1 MKQANNY
8 LIELMEQL
16 DVPAE
21 ARPVLS
27 DAGKRMMEKQGAE
40 MQRLGALF
48 MAAPKENAPS
58 VFEQLDRIAEICGVH
73 PYTASFVFLC
83 WNVQDLQEHYRIK
96 GISNEVFHD
105 TILDLRYKLAEC
117 HEVHHV
123 WGTFVRDWFPGFF
136 ALTRFALGRMQYE
149 FSEFQ
154 GESHTAGGITVKK
167 GDCVLTM
174 HIPSCGPLTK
184 DLRED
189 SYRRAYTFY
198 QKDFPGKPVI
208 FTCSSW
214 LLYPPH
220 DGMLPK
226 SSNVVSFLHDFD
238 PVFSVETDTFDNA
251 WRIYGADGGKP
262 LDQLPQNTSMQRAYA
277 NWLRGGHKAGWG
289 YGIFMFDG
297 RQFIRMHGVSE
308 HL

>member
-1 MKQANNY
+1 MIKSDPLGFGEPQEGLKVLKRHYQAAQRQVG
-8 LIELMEQL
+8 EQKGQCHGRNQHDVETVSYTHL
-16 DVPAE
+16 DVY
-21 ARPVLS
+21 
-27 DAGKRMMEKQGAE
+27 KRQ
-40 MQRLGALF
+40 
-48 MAAPKENAPS
+48 
-58 VFEQLDRIAEICGVH
+58 
-73 PYTASFVFLC
+73 
-83 WNVQDLQEHYRIK
+83 
-96 GISNEVFHD
+96 
-105 TILDLRYKLAEC
+105 
-117 HEVHHV
+117 
-123 WGTFVRDWFPGFF
+123 
-136 ALTRFALGRMQYE
+136 ALGRMQYE

-289 YGIFMFDG
+289 YGIFMF
-297 RQFIRMHGVSE
+297 RCV
-308 HL
+308 